1 MGVITAT
8 GDDYS
13 NVLHGLRPPGPAMAG
28 TDNVLAGLAVE
39 FSRVHNRL
47 NDLLREADPRTTY
60 ELLPDWERAF
70 GLPDDCC
77 DISSNLAAR
86 INALV
91 VRVRGAGT
99 PTPQFFIDMALAAGY
114 VITITEFEA
123 HTVDSDADALLWAE
137 EVAFLWQVNAPLNS
151 ISYFDVD
158 SDADTYLA
166 TWGNSILECIIT
178 RAKPAHTHVQFSY
191 S

>member
-1 MGVITAT
+1 MGVIAAS
-8 GDDYS
+8 GDDYIEA
-13 NVLHGLRPPGPAMAG
+13 LHQLRPPGPAMAG
-28 TDNVLAGLAVE
+28 TDEVLAGLAIE
-39 FSRVHNRL
+39 YSRAHNKL
-47 NDLLREADPRTTY
+47 NSLIEEADPRTTY
-60 ELLPDWERAF
+60 ELLTEWERAF
-70 GLPDDCC
+70 GLPDGCV
-77 DISSNLAAR
+77 DISDNLAAR

-99 PTPQFFIDMALAAGY
+99 PTPQYFIDMALAAGY
-114 VITITEFEA
+114 VITITEFEV
-123 HTVDSDADALLWAE
+123 HTVDSDVDALLWAE

-151 ISYFDVD
+151 ISFFDVD
-158 SDADTYLA
+158 SDADTYLS

>member
-47 NDLLREADPRTTY
+47 NDLLREGDPRTTY
-60 ELLPDWERAF
+60 ELLPEWERAF
-70 GLPDDCC
+70 GLPDGCV
-77 DISSNLAAR
+77 DISGNLAAR

-99 PTPQFFIDMALAAGY
+99 PTPQYFIDMATAAGY

-123 HTVDSDADALLWAE
+123 HTVDSDVDALLWAE

-178 RAKPAHTHVQFSY
+178 RSKPAHTHVQFSY

>member
-1 MGVITAT
+1 VGVITAT

-13 NVLHGLRPPGPAMAG
+13 EVLHGLRPVGPAMAG
-28 TDNVLAGLAVE
+28 ADNVLDGLAVE
-39 FSRVHNRL
+39 YSRVHNRL
-47 NDLLREADPRTTY
+47 NDLLREGDPRTTY
-60 ELLPDWERAF
+60 ELLPEWERAF
-70 GLPDDCC
+70 GLPDGCV
-77 DISSNLAAR
+77 DISDNLEAR

-99 PTPQFFIDMALAAGY
+99 PTPQYFIDLAEAAGY

-123 HTVDSDADALLWAE
+123 HTVDSDSDALLWAE
-137 EVAFLWQVNAPLNS
+137 EVAFLWQVNAPLNT

-158 SDADTYLA
+158 SDADAYLA
-166 TWGNSILECIIT
+166 TWGNSILECLIT